1 MVAALPAHARHAIL
15 SPDVQPSA
23 PESESPVWPLRHSA
37 DGTGVRGG
45 LPDAYP
51 AAPRPLIL
59 SRRAQE
65 SSGARFFAGS
75 VGRDRAVAWG
85 LRQAG
90 LGRSAG
96 NPAGLDAPGRLWHDL
111 PGHLRVFSPAGP
123 EPPVSGAVCRLLLG
137 AASAVPADG
146 RPPGG
151 SGAPRVRRAALRDA
165 GGPGGA
171 GAAAGRGAGRFG
183 PVRRPDPRVL

>member
-51 AAPRPLIL
+51 AAPRPRIL
-59 SRRAQE
+59 SRRSQE

-75 VGRDRAVAWG
+75 VGRARAVAWG
-85 LRQAG
+85 LRPAR
-90 LGRSAG
+90 LGRSPG
-96 NPAGLDAPGRLWHDL
+96 KPRGLDAPARAWH
-111 PGHLRVFSPAGP
+111 HLRGQRAGFSPA
-123 EPPVSGAVCRLLLG
+123 V
-137 AASAVPADG
+137 
-146 RPPGG
+146 
-151 SGAPRVRRAALRDA
+151 
-165 GGPGGA
+165 
-171 GAAAGRGAGRFG
+171 
-183 PVRRPDPRVL
+183 